1 MKKNFRMMLSLLL
14 VLVFVF
20 QFAGGLAWADDVNVT
35 LTGKE
40 ALVYELRLTDA
51 EGKSAPLSAE
61 EETEKLGGS
70 CTVSLLREGSEE
82 AETPLSRDA
91 GSAVLEDLV
100 KKGLLV
106 KVPEGFCVSESYLR
120 GDAVETQERK
130 PLPFTADREKADLI
144 LKAGAVGDKDKNFDK
159 SFLTTASTV
168 DPQVYTLVLVLSPL
182 EKEKALT
189 VTLANDAT
197 APGSGQQVNPGESFT
212 APEAPVPNTEDLIFR
227 CWQVKYPSGG
237 VLKLNP
243 GESFKPYSNC
253 RVEGKWI
260 DVITFTANA
269 PVEDGESFAP
279 NGYSYRGHLAEGDAI
294 SSVSLWIQ
302 EVEDGFV
309 AVPSDAVIK
318 NGEEDVT
325 DRYELRYVNS
335 DPVQKD
341 APQDDPTPAP
351 TEEPSPE
358 PVPVEPVKIT
368 VTANEPISNDGGKT
382 YEQNGAVLS
391 AGALSE
397 GDAFA
402 GVVVEVQQREDGSYV
417 AVPRDAVIVNGET
430 DVTANYEITYEASQP
445 VTPPAPEKVKIT
457 VTAKEPVTNDG
468 GKTYEQ
474 NGALVSAGA
483 LNDGDAFTAL
493 TVEVKQNED
502 GTYVAIPRDA
512 VIKNGE
518 TDVTE
523 NYEITYEASQPVTP
537 PAPEKI
543 KLTVTAREPV
553 TKDGG
558 KTYEQNGALLSAGAL
573 SEGDAFVSIA
583 IDVKQNEDGTYVAVP
598 RDGVIKNGETDVTA
612 NYEITYVASQPV
624 KPDAEKIAITIRSKD
639 RTAEYSGKPITAEE
653 YELVSGA
660 LAEGDTIEVKYEGG
674 STNVTASPVPS
685 TIASVIIKDALG
697 TDVTESKYAVTID
710 NVNAGK
716 VTVTKHPIT
725 VTAITGTVETDG
737 TKVIYA
743 KDCKTANG
751 SFTKGHKVE
760 GLLLG
765 HELRGDFVKG
775 YGSETFVTS
784 IDLTQLRVVDT
795 ANSDTDVTAN
805 YQVNTVDGKM
815 TIKVSSQTGVPVAVT
830 VKDQSWTYDGA
841 AHRPDQS
848 GYNISGLLDGDVA
861 TVSLQLKQNETQTEE
876 ATNAGTYTIVPVVSI
891 KNKDGNPV
899 SENKYKINTSTGTLT
914 VKKLDITLEAI
925 SDTKPYD
932 GKALVN
938 DKVKAPALAAGHKYQ
953 GVKLN
958 VYDAKGNLIK
968 NGAKEVGTYTKKI
981 TEVHIVDAKGNEVTA
996 NYNITLVD
1004 GKLVI
1009 TNSSKNDSKS
1019 PKTGDDSKPVL
1030 YIILIAASVILLAVI
1045 GVFLAMQSR
1054 RKKMLQP
1061 EPPVDGEYF
1070 EPDEVGD
1077 DWQDAAQPVE
1087 EEPLTPPDS
1096 WNPDETW
1103 KDLGKELDKAPDE
1116 GIDPLP
1122 EEPVHKPKH

>member
-61 EETEKLGGS
+61 EENEKLGGS

-430 DVTANYEITYEASQP
+430 DVTANYETTAARPMSR
-445 VTPPAPEKVKIT
+445 TALSSAPAPST
-457 VTAKEPVTNDG
+457 T
-468 GKTYEQ
+468 
-474 NGALVSAGA
+474 
-483 LNDGDAFTAL
+483 
-493 TVEVKQNED
+493 
-502 GTYVAIPRDA
+502 
-512 VIKNGE
+512 E
-518 TDVTE
+518 T
-523 NYEITYEASQPVTP
+523 P
-537 PAPEKI
+537 
-543 KLTVTAREPV
+543 
-553 TKDGG
+553 
-558 KTYEQNGALLSAGAL
+558 
-573 SEGDAFVSIA
+573 
-583 IDVKQNEDGTYVAVP
+583 
-598 RDGVIKNGETDVTA
+598 
-612 NYEITYVASQPV
+612 
-624 KPDAEKIAITIRSKD
+624 
-639 RTAEYSGKPITAEE
+639 
-653 YELVSGA
+653 
-660 LAEGDTIEVKYEGG
+660 
-674 STNVTASPVPS
+674 SP
-685 TIASVIIKDALG
+685 L
-697 TDVTESKYAVTID
+697 
-710 NVNAGK
+710 
-716 VTVTKHPIT
+716 
-725 VTAITGTVETDG
+725 
-737 TKVIYA
+737 
-743 KDCKTANG
+743 
-751 SFTKGHKVE
+751 
-760 GLLLG
+760 
-765 HELRGDFVKG
+765 
-775 YGSETFVTS
+775 
-784 IDLTQLRVVDT
+784 
-795 ANSDTDVTAN
+795 
-805 YQVNTVDGKM
+805 
-815 TIKVSSQTGVPVAVT
+815 
-830 VKDQSWTYDGA
+830 
-841 AHRPDQS
+841 
-848 GYNISGLLDGDVA
+848 
-861 TVSLQLKQNETQTEE
+861 
-876 ATNAGTYTIVPVVSI
+876 
-891 KNKDGNPV
+891 
-899 SENKYKINTSTGTLT
+899 
-914 VKKLDITLEAI
+914 
-925 SDTKPYD
+925 
-932 GKALVN
+932 
-938 DKVKAPALAAGHKYQ
+938 
-953 GVKLN
+953 
-958 VYDAKGNLIK
+958 
-968 NGAKEVGTYTKKI
+968 
-981 TEVHIVDAKGNEVTA
+981 
-996 NYNITLVD
+996 
-1004 GKLVI
+1004 
-1009 TNSSKNDSKS
+1009 
-1019 PKTGDDSKPVL
+1019 
-1030 YIILIAASVILLAVI
+1030 
-1045 GVFLAMQSR
+1045 
-1054 RKKMLQP
+1054 
-1061 EPPVDGEYF
+1061 
-1070 EPDEVGD
+1070 
-1077 DWQDAAQPVE
+1077 
-1087 EEPLTPPDS
+1087 
-1096 WNPDETW
+1096 
-1103 KDLGKELDKAPDE
+1103 
-1116 GIDPLP
+1116 
-1122 EEPVHKPKH
+1122 